1 MGKWYQGRR
10 GAYFLLLLGIALLI
24 VYGALEWR
32 LPGADKL
39 QSASGRVSWSYTSR
53 GALYF
58 SIEREARRF
67 VLLEKGDSD
76 GRLRA
81 AVRDAT
87 MVYPVTVKFDPLQ
100 TSRPGYPPGFFYV
113 AFGVSVGGK
122 DVTSLADV
130 RRAHRLDNLI
140 ALAMGLVFAGVGGRR
155 LYALRG
161 VVEPVPAPPRRR
173 RRSGPGVR

>member
-10 GAYFLLLLGIALLI
+10 GAYFLLLLGMGLLV

-32 LPGADKL
+32 LPAADKL
-39 QSASGRVSWSYTSR
+39 QTASGRVSWSYTSR

-58 SIEREARRF
+58 TLEREARRF
-67 VLLEKGDSD
+67 VLLEKGDAD

-113 AFGVSVGGK
+113 TFGVAVGGK

-130 RRAHRLDNLI
+130 HRAHHLDNLI

-155 LYALRG
+155 LYSLRG
-161 VVEPVPAPPRRR
+161 VVEPAPAPSRRR

>member
-10 GAYFLLLLGIALLI
+10 GAYFLLLLGIGLLI

-32 LPGADKL
+32 LPTADRL
-39 QSASGRVSWSYTSR
+39 ASASGRVAWSYTSR

-58 SIEREARRF
+58 TLDGEARRF
-67 VLLEKGDSD
+67 VLLEKGDVD

-87 MVYPVTVKFDPLQ
+87 MLYPVTVRFDPLQ
-100 TSRPGYPPGFFYV
+100 TSRPGFLPGFFYI

-122 DVTSLADV
+122 DVTSFDDV

-140 ALAMGLVFAGVGGRR
+140 ALAMGLVFAAVGGRR
-155 LYALRG
+155 LYSLRG
-161 VVEPVPAPPRRR
+161 VAEPAPAPPRRR
-173 RRSGPGVR
+173 RRSGPGAR